1 MSWTMHGN
9 QHLQKAVEGDISGKC
24 FHGPWSMVHIK
35 EVAAFYKFPKS
46 LIYIFTI
53 VQR

>member
-1 MSWTMHGN
+1 MDHDN
-9 QHLQKAVEGDISGKC
+9 QHLQKAVEGDISDKY
-24 FHGPWSMVHIK
+24 FPGPWSMVHIK

-46 LIYIFTI
+46 LISLIYIFTI